1 MVPAPEATPPSGA
14 TTMGPPT
21 ATNGT
26 AEGGR
31 GGGHQKMKSID
42 VQKPLI
48 NPWVAANH

>member
-26 AEGGR
+26 EGAR
-31 GGGHQKMKSID
+31 NGGHQKMKSID